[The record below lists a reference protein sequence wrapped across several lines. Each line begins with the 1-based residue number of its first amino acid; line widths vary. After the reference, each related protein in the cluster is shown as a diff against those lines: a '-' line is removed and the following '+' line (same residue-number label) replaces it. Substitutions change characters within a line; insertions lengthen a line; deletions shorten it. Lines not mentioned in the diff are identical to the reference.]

1 MNDLGAIGRLLI
13 VAGLALAAVGG
24 LIWLLGRSGL
34 PFGRL
39 PGDLR
44 LQGEGFSCFIPL
56 ASMLILSV
64 LLTLAL
70 NLIIR
75 LLGK

>member
-70 NLIIR
+70 NFIIR